1 MLKTSKKMDGDTSYN
16 FNLPTV
22 GRGITIKKKLPDIP
36 YVEQSGLTKT
46 MALVKL
52 IKSVGPIVKVIYC

>member
-1 MLKTSKKMDGDTSYN
+1 MLKTSEKMDGDTSYN

-36 YVEQSGLTKT
+36 YCRTVW
-46 MALVKL
+46 VD
-52 IKSVGPIVKVIYC
+52 